1 RARGGDGGPAGR
13 AREPRPLDAALPH
26 RRAPGS
32 GNARGVHGELNRGYG
47 DSERWAH
54 TRLAP
59 GADPLNIED
68 MARAKKVPD
77 YRRLS
82 IAERLQLV
90 EDIWDSIA
98 EETGTVPIPP
108 EVLDEA
114 ERRL

>member
-1 RARGGDGGPAGR
+1 
-13 AREPRPLDAALPH
+13 
-26 RRAPGS
+26 
-32 GNARGVHGELNRGYG
+32 
-47 DSERWAH
+47 
-54 TRLAP
+54 
-59 GADPLNIED
+59 

-114 ERRL
+114 ERRLAEHRQDPTSAIPWDEVKAELYRRGG